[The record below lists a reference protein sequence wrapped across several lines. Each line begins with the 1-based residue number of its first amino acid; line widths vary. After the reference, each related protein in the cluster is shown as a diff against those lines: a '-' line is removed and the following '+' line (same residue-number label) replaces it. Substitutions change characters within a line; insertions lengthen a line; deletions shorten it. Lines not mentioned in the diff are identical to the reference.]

1 MLSTFQIRFVVLIVA
16 LGHIVDNSLSYSPGR
31 EIQCRRNCYVHMAD
45 LTALKREMANST
57 TTNNKLIKLSVQ
69 YERLIDDKCPNEKSF
84 NSSES
89 SSKHCQVCLVNNRL
103 FPSMTSNKSSINP
116 SIHIDHKK
124 IHAICTLKPAR
135 TTISS
140 PMDYSSRFSAICHL
154 INF

>member
-1 MLSTFQIRFVVLIVA
+1 MLSTFQIRCVVLIVA

-31 EIQCRRNCYVHMAD
+31 EIQCRWNCYVHMAD

-103 FPSMTSNKSSINP
+103 FPSMTSHDELCSRKEFSPGIRKMVHRLVKVKREGSI
-116 SIHIDHKK
+116 SK
-124 IHAICTLKPAR
+124 
-135 TTISS
+135 
-140 PMDYSSRFSAICHL
+140 
-154 INF
+154 